1 MGLFTAP
8 SKIER
13 SQNMGSYF
21 DLNDKVAIVTGG
33 GRGIGRAIA
42 LGLAES
48 GAKLVL
54 AARSQDQLEKVAA
67 EIKKKGGEAIVTPT
81 DLMKGEQ
88 IDALVKNALDTF
100 GKIDILVNN
109 AARSFMVPLM
119 DLREDGWDKIF
130 DTNCKAVWLL
140 SRAVAKI
147 MGDQG
152 GGRIINITTIG
163 AVRGGAGMGIYHASK
178 AALAMLTKC
187 MAVEWAWFNINVN
200 AVGPGLVKT
209 DFSKPIWS
217 NPDVEKMMTQRVPKG
232 RLAEPE
238 EVVPAVLF
246 LCSEGADYIT
256 GETIYVDGGS
266 LANY

>member
-1 MGLFTAP
+1 MGV
-8 SKIER
+8 K
-13 SQNMGSYF
+13 F
-21 DLNDKVAIVTGG
+21 DLSGKTAIVTGG

-42 LGLAES
+42 LGLAQS
-48 GAKLVL
+48 GAKVVV
-54 AARSQDQLEKVAA
+54 AARSQNQLNQVVA
-67 EIKKKGGEAIVTPT
+67 EIKAKGGDAIAVPT
-81 DLMKGEQ
+81 DLMKSEQ
-88 IDALVKNALDTF
+88 IDSLVRIAVETYARV
-100 GKIDILVNN
+100 DILVNN
-109 AARSFMVPLM
+109 AARSFMVALM

-140 SRAVAKI
+140 SRAVAKH
-147 MGDQG
+147 MSAKG

-163 AVRGGAGMGIYHASK
+163 AVRGGAGMGSYHASK
-178 AALAMLTKC
+178 AALTMLTKC

-200 AVGPGLVKT
+200 AVGPGLAKT
-209 DFSKPIWS
+209 DVSKPIWS
-217 NPDVEKMMTQRVPKG
+217 NPDVEKMVTQRIPKA

-246 LCSEGADYIT
+246 LCSDGADYIT